1 MDPLSQA
8 HPTHVFL
15 LSPASCGGRRAQLLL
30 RDAAAFPLAHQVR
43 NGGASLADVFTFLS
57 GLYFRGKVAYARAF
71 ARPPRG
77 AEPALVVTSSRGLV
91 PLDVNVTIEDLREF
105 ATVPIGT
112 DSAHYRSELER
123 SSLTLKALIDAET
136 RVVLLGSIASGKYVD
151 TLLEIFGERLRF
163 PEEFVGRGD
172 MSRGSLMLRCAE
184 SSLELTYVPIDGR
197 SRHGKRPPRLEPRR
211 WPRPV

>member
-1 MDPLSQA
+1 
-8 HPTHVFL
+8 
-15 LSPASCGGRRAQLLL
+15 
-30 RDAAAFPLAHQVR
+30 
-43 NGGASLADVFTFLS
+43 
-57 GLYFRGKVAYARAF
+57 
-71 ARPPRG
+71 
-77 AEPALVVTSSRGLV
+77 V